1 MKKILFVDAE
11 PDVLEKLKLM
21 LAPLRQEWEMTF
33 VQSGQAA
40 LDKLAQE
47 PFGVVIADMRMP
59 DMTGAQL
66 LTEVRTQH
74 PHVLRM
80 ILSDQDRDTT
90 LQTVGS
96 AHQWL
101 PKACDSNVFRDLV
114 TRAGAVHDL
123 LEDEALRKLVAGMET
138 LPSLP
143 TLYRSLMAELQSEN
157 ASIANAAKIISQDM
171 GMVTKILQ
179 VVNSPF
185 YGLRTR
191 ISSAAQAVG
200 LLGLD
205 TIKSL
210 VLSMKV
216 FSQFEGARQ
225 SFFSLDVLW
234 QHGMVTSRHAR
245 AIAKEAKVEQRL
257 MEDAFTAGLL
267 HDVGLLVLANNLP
280 DQYTESVAMVQSQGI
295 PEWQAERNVFGA
307 SHAEVGAYLLGIWG
321 LSDAIVEAVAF
332 HHEPVRS
339 MGHAFSA
346 LTAIHV
352 ANAIDE
358 ETQAAGAGDS
368 PIVLDAEYLGHCG
381 IGKTALTAWCD
392 ACLSSTDPA

>member
-1 MKKILFVDAE
+1 MKKILVVDAE
-11 PDVLEKLKLM
+11 LEALERLKVA
-21 LAPLRQEWEMTF
+21 LAPFSEEWEMIF
-33 VQSGQAA
+33 ARSGQEA
-40 LDKLAQE
+40 LSKLAQE
-47 PFGVVIADMRMP
+47 PFGVVISDMRMP
-59 DMTGAQL
+59 DMSGAQL
-66 LTEVRTQH
+66 LTEVRSQH

-80 ILSDQDRDTT
+80 ILSDQDRNTT
-90 LQTVGS
+90 LRTVGS
-96 AHQWL
+96 AHQCL
-101 PKACDSNVFRDLV
+101 PKACDSAVFRDIV
-114 TRAGAVHDL
+114 TRAGAVLDL
-123 LEDEALRKLVAGMET
+123 LENDALRKLVAGMET

-143 TLYRSLMAELQSEN
+143 TLYRSLMDELQSEN

-191 ISSAAQAVG
+191 ISSAAQAVA

-234 QHGMVTSRHAR
+234 QNGMVTSRQAR
-245 AIAKEAKVEQRL
+245 ALAKETKAEQRL

-280 DQYTESVAMVQSQGI
+280 DQYTESVALVQSQGI

-307 SHAEVGAYLLGIWG
+307 SHAEIGAYLLGIW
-321 LSDAIVEAVAF
+321 IKRCNR
-332 HHEPVRS
+332 RS
-339 MGHAFSA
+339 GG
-346 LTAIHV
+346 V
-352 ANAIDE
+352 
-358 ETQAAGAGDS
+358 
-368 PIVLDAEYLGHCG
+368 
-381 IGKTALTAWCD
+381 
-392 ACLSSTDPA
+392 SS